1 MNEIKEAVDEIQ
13 KTWIE
18 YKEVI
23 GKYGT
28 ELSEAKER
36 LEKMDSRMDEL
47 ETKLNRPI
55 GTPSPQAD
63 LESKAFINWARKGQL
78 APEEVKLLSTDV
90 FPSGG
95 LFLPASLSNRIIM
108 KVLEVSP
115 IRSLATVER
124 IGAGDTREFI
134 AEADV
139 PGYGWT
145 SERATRDVT
154 DADNLWKLLR
164 ITVEEMY
171 AEPKVTQK
179 LLDDADFD
187 VEGWL
192 VNAIAKQFA
201 KAEGDA
207 FVNGN
212 GVGKPRGLLT
222 HPEVGIVHTAADYVI
237 DADAIIDLTET
248 LPEEFDAGARFLMR
262 KSTRAA
268 IRKLKNTDGTVYLWQ
283 PPFGAEPSTLCGY
296 PITIVPDM
304 PALAAASSVYP
315 IVFGNIAEA
324 YTIVDKP
331 GVSMI
336 RDAITAKGF
345 VIFYTTRRVGGDVV
359 NPQAIL
365 KLYTAAA

>member
-1 MNEIKEAVDEIQ
+1 
-13 KTWIE
+13 
-18 YKEVI
+18 
-23 GKYGT
+23 
-28 ELSEAKER
+28 
-36 LEKMDSRMDEL
+36 
-47 ETKLNRPI
+47 
-55 GTPSPQAD
+55 
-63 LESKAFINWARKGQL
+63 
-78 APEEVKLLSTDV
+78 
-90 FPSGG
+90 
-95 LFLPASLSNRIIM
+95 
-108 KVLEVSP
+108 
-115 IRSLATVER
+115 
-124 IGAGDTREFI
+124 
-134 AEADV
+134 
-139 PGYGWT
+139 
-145 SERATRDVT
+145 
-154 DADNLWKLLR
+154 
-164 ITVEEMY
+164 
-171 AEPKVTQK
+171 
-179 LLDDADFD
+179 
-187 VEGWL
+187 
-192 VNAIAKQFA
+192 
-201 KAEGDA
+201 
-207 FVNGN
+207 
-212 GVGKPRGLLT
+212 LLT
-222 HPEVGIVHTAADYVI
+222 HPEVGIVHTAANYVI